1 MCEMALG
8 EIETTFFYLANLTRF
23 FRSFYFLVR
32 LISCKC
38 SAGKKNNVFAHSHNS
53 KNPIK
58 SKGNAIKSG
67 QTRLKSLSVQ

>member
-1 MCEMALG
+1 MCEMTLG
-8 EIETTFFYLANLTRF
+8 EIETTFFLSCQFNKVLS
-23 FRSFYFLVR
+23 SFYFLVR